1 VTTQDVPTAPVLVNA
16 VPVIE
21 QLAVLPVEL
30 TAYVTAPAVEPP
42 ELISEYE
49 LAKPFVAEEVTVK
62 AACVPKVIVIDADV
76 AVETLK

>member
-1 VTTQDVPTAPVLVNA
+1 MVAVTTQDVPTAPVLVRA

-42 ELISEYE
+42 VLDSE
-49 LAKPFVAEEVTVK
+49 
-62 AACVPKVIVIDADV
+62 
-76 AVETLK
+76 